1 MVHKHEFGRPAV
13 SDDVTL
19 YTWTRD
25 GVSVDEFLRVAA
37 AVLPADSTAFVSTP
51 REWFTARLRDG
62 VSTRASGVAADV
74 ARAFELRIFGDEREL
89 RWRRNGTNGRA
100 ALLALTEVDGPA
112 GWMPHEIHGSR
123 LDQRYLLWGQVESVS
138 DRWATLVESR
148 IGSLDVP
155 VDSSVE
161 SGDQLVLVTAEILAG
176 DDSLDGMVVRRD
188 EVLLQISTRREGH

>member
-1 MVHKHEFGRPAV
+1 V

-25 GVSVDEFLRVAA
+25 GVSVDELLRVAA

-112 GWMPHEIHGSR
+112 GWLPHEIHGSR

-161 SGDQLVLVTAEILAG
+161 SGDQLVLVTAEILVG
-176 DDSLDGMVVRRD
+176 DDGLDGMVVRRD

>member
-1 MVHKHEFGRPAV
+1 MVHKHESGRPAV

-25 GVSVDEFLRVAA
+25 GVSVDELLRVAA

-112 GWMPHEIHGSR
+112 GWLPHEIHGSR

-161 SGDQLVLVTAEILAG
+161 SGDQLVLATAEILVG
-176 DDSLDGMVVRRD
+176 DDDLDGMVVRRD